1 MEYAMDPRAT
11 TEPVDSNAE
20 ETLDVDAI
28 NADIAAGAKALT
40 FLLNH
45 ASDDFSKWVHAI
57 RGLSGLRDLAF
68 AKAQTRDIKS
78 WHYRQQLG
86 AFLQMRKHAVYD
98 RIDKQTRSSCY
109 KLMDRIDDIRDW
121 YIALPASDQ
130 LRWKHPD
137 SVAKHCPRHLLS
149 GGGGHNKPKKK
160 QNPKK
165 PLVSAE
171 TERLKKLL
179 IQVIRRLMKYEPE
192 AAELLDEVM
201 PADNAP
207 LDDSLDDISI
217 EELDAKDNVAW

>member
-1 MEYAMDPRAT
+1 MDSSITHQPL
-11 TEPVDSNAE
+11 DSSTDDA
-20 ETLDVDAI
+20 LDVDAI
-28 NADIAAGAKALT
+28 NADIALGAKALT
-40 FLLNH
+40 QLLNH
-45 ASDDFSKWVHAI
+45 ASQDFGKWVHAI

-68 AKAQTRDIKS
+68 AKAQTRDVKS

-86 AFLQMRKHAVYD
+86 ALLQMRKHAVYD

-121 YIALPASDQ
+121 YIALPAADQ

-137 SVAKHCPRHLLS
+137 SIVKHCPRHLLS
-149 GGGGHNKPKKK
+149 AGGGHNKPKKK
-160 QNPKK
+160 QGPKK
-165 PLVSAE
+165 PLVNVE

-201 PADNAP
+201 PAENAP
-207 LDDSLDDISI
+207 LDDSLDDIDM
-217 EELDAKDNVAW
+217 EELEVSS